1 MTTIVTLVPEQL
13 WQAIQPCSPP
23 HHPATAAGPVSMT
36 ALRWPASSISCAPA
50 SPGGCCPLASSAVV
64 AGHLLAAAV
73 RLATR
78 RRLAASAPGAVGP
91 ARPRWPARLVPRQ
104 RGFSERACQ
113 TGGELTGPNPTDRGK
128 PGSSATCWSTV
139 VAFRWLPACVLP
151 TLTLHAAGGRGR
163 RRPTDQ
169 REARPARS
177 LAQAARQAPLR
188 QGVRLP
194 ALPVGAAPTGD
205 HAQDRSPW
213 YRPEPAAWRRSEERR
228 VGKE

>member
-128 PGSSATCWSTV
+128 PGSKYHLLVDRRGIPLAACLSAANTHDEV
-139 VAFRWLPACVLP
+139 VPLAVELGW
-151 TLTLHAAGGRGR
+151 
-163 RRPTDQ
+163 RPD
-169 REARPARS
+169 
-177 LAQAARQAPLR
+177 
-188 QGVRLP
+188 G
-194 ALPVGAAPTGD
+194 
-205 HAQDRSPW
+205 
-213 YRPEPAAWRRSEERR
+213 
-228 VGKE
+228 